1 MSKALW
7 WVVGAAGV
15 VWLLS
20 RGESSS
26 SPSTS
31 SFAPVYVP
39 SYSQPA
45 AAGLPGRYGNAPG
58 EDDSNDAEAEERA
71 EEARQAKQ
79 EFEDAADELR
89 SAVNALRYNRW
100 DGQMS
105 TIRSRLEDADDALSQ
120 LETLRPNDPAVQ
132 NARDEVDS
140 MRSHMSRLHY
150 ENWRTVRPDLDTSS
164 SAIEDEAA
172 SVSEDEEEH

>member
-20 RGESSS
+20 RGESAPSASS
-26 SPSTS
+26 Y
-31 SFAPVYVP
+31 APVYVP
-39 SYSQPA
+39 SYSVPSPA
-45 AAGLPGRYGNAPG
+45 GVPGRYGFVAG
-58 EDDSNDAEAEERA
+58 EEYGSDAEAEERA
-71 EEARQAKQ
+71 EEVRQAKQ

-89 SAVNALRYNRW
+89 SAVNGLRYNSW

-120 LETLRPNDPAVQ
+120 LETLRPGDSAVQ

-140 MRSHMSRLHY
+140 MRSHLSRLHF

-164 SAIEDEAA
+164 SAIEDEAG
-172 SVSEDEEEH
+172 SVSEDEHED